1 MENHKFLQNRA
12 YEYILEIIL
21 DNKLEEGRIY
31 SQTQAASQIG
41 VSRTPMRD
49 ALQRLEQEG
58 YIEIIPSK
66 GFQLKPITADGILKC
81 TQIRNAL
88 EGYCAFLLAQN
99 VGEENADNTLVHLK
113 SLLSDQYSLFET
125 NYNSTTFSKSD
136 IMFHLSIVKYSKNS
150 EMINLFMNHQLYI
163 QRLAEHSL
171 KKAGRV
177 KDALDEHYQIYD
189 AIKSG
194 NPHEAYKMIM
204 LHTNNAQKINL
215 QLLQERIQVTS
226 KAQ

>member
-1 MENHKFLQNRA
+1 MENRKFLQNRA
-12 YEYILEIIL
+12 YEYILNIIL
-21 DNKLEEGRIY
+21 DNKLEDGQIY
-31 SQTQAASQIG
+31 SQTQAASKIG

-66 GFQLKPITADGILKC
+66 GFQLKPITVDGILKC

-99 VGEENADNTLVHLK
+99 AGEENAEKTLEHLK
-113 SLLSDQYSLFET
+113 RLLSDQYSLFET
-125 NYNSTTFSKSD
+125 NYDVTTFSKSD
-136 IMFHLSIVKYSKNS
+136 ILFHLSIVKYSENS

-171 KKAGRV
+171 KMAGRV
-177 KDALDEHYQIYD
+177 KDTLDEHYQIYE
-189 AIKSG
+189 AIKNG
-194 NPHEAYKMIM
+194 NPHEAYQMIM
-204 LHTNNAQKINL
+204 QHTNNAQKINL
-215 QLLQERIQVTS
+215 QRLQEQIE
-226 KAQ
+226 